1 MLTQRETALL
11 TRHMITVDN
20 TFGKATLLT
29 GQPDRQ
35 SSYSVETELPGIIN
49 AGGVCYYL
57 NGTQKQTRRYRRY
70 RPQAEAAILGRA
82 VPLPGIHH
90 RGHTGRHALF
100 GHTCGQQFQNRG
112 GYRYDIRNNYLK
124 QQSWEQNPIQRQ
136 LEPFTQAVASGR
148 TRLRPNRSAAYSGGG
163 SPTWSR
169 TNRG

>member
-35 SSYSVETELPGIIN
+35 PSYTVETELPGIIN
-49 AGGVCYYL
+49 A
-57 NGTQKQTRRYRRY
+57 RRGLLL
-70 RPQAEAAILGRA
+70 PQRHAEAGPPLPLGQAAGETAILAGPFPYRGFTTGGMQVGTLYSDTLA
-82 VPLPGIHH
+82 VNSFEIE
-90 RGHTGRHALF
+90 
-100 GHTCGQQFQNRG
+100 G

-124 QQSWEQNPIQRQ
+124 QQSWEQSPIRRQ
-136 LEPFTQAVASGR
+136 LEPFTQKVCFGQDALTAESIRGIF
-148 TRLRPNRSAAYSGGG
+148 GGS
-163 SPTWSR
+163 SPTWSK

>member
-11 TRHMITVDN
+11 TRHMITVDK

-35 SSYSVETELPGIIN
+35 SSYTVETELPGIIN

-57 NGTQKQTRRYRRY
+57 NGMQKQARRYRRY
-70 RPQAEAAILGRA
+70 RPQAEAAILAGPFPYRGFTTGGIQVGTLYSDTLA
-82 VPLPGIHH
+82 VNSFEIE
-90 RGHTGRHALF
+90 
-100 GHTCGQQFQNRG
+100 G

-136 LEPFTQAVASGR
+136 L
-148 TRLRPNRSAAYSGGG
+148 
-163 SPTWSR
+163 
-169 TNRG
+169 